1 MADAPRRRKLE
12 KTTDDSMLLQTSQKF
27 YCCRCGT
34 SYSRKKGYFPVS
46 HSLMYRG
53 SGYLPVCNDCV
64 EDMYEQYRDSLGDDK
79 EAMRRMCMKLDL
91 YWNEDIY
98 NMVERT
104 VGVNSRIRN
113 YIGKTNLIR
122 YIDKTFDDTI
132 AEGNALDCQRSG
144 AIYQEHPQALDE
156 IEETPVDQKI
166 VDFWGAG
173 FTSDFY
179 V

>member
-1 MADAPRRRKLE
+1 MADTPRRRKLE

-53 SGYLPVCNDCV
+53 SGYLPICNDCV
-64 EDMYEQYRDSLGDDK
+64 EDMYEQYRASIGDDK

-98 NMVERT
+98 NMVERART
-104 VGVNSRIRN
+104 CT
-113 YIGKTNLIR
+113 KL
-122 YIDKTFDDTI
+122 
-132 AEGNALDCQRSG
+132 
-144 AIYQEHPQALDE
+144 
-156 IEETPVDQKI
+156 
-166 VDFWGAG
+166 
-173 FTSDFY
+173 
-179 V
+179 

>member
-1 MADAPRRRKLE
+1 MADTPRRRKLE

-53 SGYLPVCNDCV
+53 SGYLPICNDCV
-64 EDMYEQYRDSLGDDK
+64 EDMYEQYRASIGDDK

-132 AEGNALDCQRSG
+132 AEGNAL
-144 AIYQEHPQALDE
+144 PALWRHLPRAPP
-156 IEETPVDQKI
+156 II
-166 VDFWGAG
+166 G
-173 FTSDFY
+173 
-179 V
+179 